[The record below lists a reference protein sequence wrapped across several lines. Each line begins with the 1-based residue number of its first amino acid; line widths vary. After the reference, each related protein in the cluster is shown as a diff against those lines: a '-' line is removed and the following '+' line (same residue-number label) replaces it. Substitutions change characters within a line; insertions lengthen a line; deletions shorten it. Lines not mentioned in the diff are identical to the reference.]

1 MECPACNRKANFKG
15 LVIVA
20 FSNRYACP
28 YCQRQSTTDSNV
40 EWVVYGALLAVGWGT
55 DHLLDRLHVDSST
68 GLVVAVL
75 LAAATALSIE
85 HFFQKL
91 TLVEKS

>member
-1 MECPACNRKANFKG
+1 MECPACNRRANLKRLIIG
-15 LVIVA
+15 G
-20 FSNRYACP
+20 FSNRYICP
-28 YCQRQSTTDSNV
+28 YCQRQSTKDSNV
-40 EWVVYGALLAVGWGT
+40 EWLVYGALLAVGWGT
-55 DHLLDRLHVDSST
+55 DHLLDRLHVDSWA
-68 GLVVAVL
+68 GFVIAVL